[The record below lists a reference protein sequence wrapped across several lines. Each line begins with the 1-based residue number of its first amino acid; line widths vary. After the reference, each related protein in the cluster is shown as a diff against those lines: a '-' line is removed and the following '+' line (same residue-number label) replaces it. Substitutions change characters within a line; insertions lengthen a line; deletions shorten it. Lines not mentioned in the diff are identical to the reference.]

1 MYKYKIFL
9 LSAIIVMGAVACKK
23 AELQLVNPN
32 APTPTSAL
40 ITESGIESYAQG
52 IIVRPIV
59 NVPQEGV
66 TNIQELA
73 WAQQIILGD
82 ECYIPYGNFAFRWTN
97 QVYKVTLPDGRS
109 FTTPIGVPQKT
120 SLQGFNSRDAG
131 ELNAFQYE
139 WSYCYYFIKQANTIL
154 YAVENPAL
162 TFSGNA
168 ATKKAVLRAWALW
181 WKGYCYSRIGSMY
194 IAGIINNDTTFNFTV
209 NNNFVSRQDIITE
222 ATRNFDLSLS
232 VLSGLTNDADYYAV
246 MQTIIPSFSDNSIAH
261 LVTPAQWIR
270 QINSYKARNILV
282 SKKIP
287 DMTAADWTAIL
298 GLANQGLTASDNIFK
313 KGLTPDGSNDVSGF
327 TFPYLLAN
335 QQNQWFF
342 ISERLVQEYK
352 PGDTRLDR
360 NFVQGVVNDANKRSR
375 GLQFGTRWIARNIED
390 GGSYSTI
397 TGQGYVNYAC
407 TYEENA
413 LMKAE
418 ALIYTGQVDQG
429 LQAIDEVRNYQ
440 ASGLPAVAGTG
451 LTKAQA
457 LEELRRE
464 RRVALVFRGL
474 SFFDARRWGV
484 TAPASA
490 GGGRVGAIINVPA
503 SLAGTPGNT
512 PMACFVE
519 YNYMDYFD
527 VPQNELDFNTPGPGS
542 VPVKQ

>member
-1 MYKYKIFL
+1 MYKNKL
-9 LSAIIVMGAVACKK
+9 LLFAAIVAIGALACKK
-23 AELQLVNPN
+23 SELQLINPN
-32 APTPTSAL
+32 APTPASAL
-40 ITESGIESYAQG
+40 VTEAGIESYAQG
-52 IIVRPIV
+52 IIARPIV
-59 NVPQEGV
+59 NVPQEGA
-66 TNIQELA
+66 TNIQEIA

-82 ECYIPYGNFAFRWTN
+82 ECYIPYGNFAFRWTD
-97 QVYKVTLPDGRS
+97 QVYKITLPDGRS
-109 FTTPIGVPQKT
+109 FVTPIGATQKT
-120 SLQGFNSRDAG
+120 TLQSFNSRDAG
-131 ELNAFQYE
+131 ERNAFQYE

-162 TFSGNA
+162 TLSGNA
-168 ATKKAVLRAWALW
+168 ATKKAVLRAWAFW

-209 NNNFVSRQDIITE
+209 NNNFVSRQDIIAE
-222 ATRNFDLSLS
+222 ATRNFDLCAS
-232 VLSGLTNDADYYAV
+232 VLSGITNDADYYAV
-246 MQTIIPSFSDNSIAH
+246 MQNIIPSFSDNSTAH

-270 QINSYKARNILV
+270 QINTYKARNLLV
-282 SKKIP
+282 SKKAT
-287 DMTAADWTAIL
+287 DLTAAEWNSIL
-298 GLANQGLTASDNIFK
+298 AWSNQGLTASDNIFK

-335 QQNQWFF
+335 QQNQWLF
-342 ISERLVQEYK
+342 ISERLIQEYK
-352 PGDTRLDR
+352 PGDERLNR
-360 NFVQGVVNDANKRSR
+360 NFQQGVLNDANKRSR
-375 GLQFGTRWIARNIED
+375 GLQFGTRWIARDIEN

-397 TGQGYVNYAC
+397 SGQGFVNYAC

-418 ALIYTGQVDQG
+418 ALIYTGQTDQG
-429 LQAIDEVRNYQ
+429 LQVIDEVRNFQ
-440 ASGLPAVAGTG
+440 SSGLAPVAGTG

-464 RRVALVFRGL
+464 RRVALVFRGV

-484 TAPASA
+484 TAPLSA
-490 GGGRVGAIINVPA
+490 GGGRAGAIVNVPA

-512 PMACFVE
+512 PMACFME

-527 VPQNELDFNTPGPGS
+527 VPQNELDFNTPAAGS

>member
-1 MYKYKIFL
+1 MYKNKL
-9 LSAIIVMGAVACKK
+9 LLFAAIVAIGALACKK
-23 AELQLVNPN
+23 SELQLINPN

-40 ITESGIESYAQG
+40 VTEAGIESYAQG

-59 NVPQEGV
+59 NVPQEGA
-66 TNIQELA
+66 TNIQEIA

-82 ECYIPYGNFAFRWTN
+82 ECYIPYGNFAFRWTD
-97 QVYKVTLPDGRS
+97 QVYKITLPDGRS
-109 FTTPIGVPQKT
+109 FVTPIGATQKAT
-120 SLQGFNSRDAG
+120 LQSFNSRDAG
-131 ELNAFQYE
+131 ERNAFQYE

-162 TFSGNA
+162 TLSGNA

-209 NNNFVSRQDIITE
+209 NSNFVSRQDIIAE
-222 ATRNFDLSLS
+222 ATRNFDLCAS
-232 VLSGLTNDADYYAV
+232 VLSGITNDADYYAV
-246 MQTIIPSFSDNSIAH
+246 MQNIIPSFSDNSTPH

-270 QINSYKARNILV
+270 QINTYKARNLLV
-282 SKKIP
+282 SKKAT
-287 DMTAADWTAIL
+287 DLTAAEWNSIL
-298 GLANQGLTASDNIFK
+298 AWSNQGLTASDNIFK

-335 QQNQWFF
+335 QQNQWLF
-342 ISERLVQEYK
+342 ISERLIQEYK
-352 PGDTRLDR
+352 PGDARLNR
-360 NFVQGVVNDANKRSR
+360 NFQQGVLNDANKRSR
-375 GLQFGTRWIARNIED
+375 GLQFGTRWIARDIEN

-397 TGQGYVNYAC
+397 SGQGFVNYAC

-418 ALIYTGQVDQG
+418 ALIYTGQTDQG
-429 LQAIDEVRNYQ
+429 LQVIDEVRNFQ
-440 ASGLPAVAGTG
+440 SSGLAAVAGTG

-484 TAPASA
+484 TAPLSA
-490 GGGRVGAIINVPA
+490 GGGRAGAIVNVPA

-512 PMACFVE
+512 PMACFME

-527 VPQNELDFNTPGPGS
+527 VPQNELDFNTPAAGS